1 MGGIERASSHEVIH
15 NQTRLTIKGFV
26 FAQVL
31 VVGLS
36 LEVILQM
43 EGNVVGLPI
52 VAVIPCHCTGIL
64 QVASMSRL

>member
-26 FAQVL
+26 FAQAL

-43 EGNVVGLPI
+43 DGNVVGLPI
-52 VAVIPCHCTGIL
+52 WSKPC
-64 QVASMSRL
+64 